1 MFWNIHYLNLY
12 IFMPG
17 NEKLIKII
25 SFIFTSLLAIISII
39 IENPLVFLIG
49 ILVFSGI
56 LYIIYQLVYYGR
68 KRN

>member
-1 MFWNIHYLNLY
+1 MFWNIYHLNLY

>member
-1 MFWNIHYLNLY
+1 
-12 IFMPG
+12 MPG

>member
-1 MFWNIHYLNLY
+1 MFWNIYHLNLY

-39 IENPLVFLIG
+39 IKNPLVFLIG

>member
-1 MFWNIHYLNLY
+1 MFWNIYHLNLY

-56 LYIIYQLVYYGR
+56 LYIIYRLIYYGR

>member
-12 IFMPG
+12 IFMPR

>member
-1 MFWNIHYLNLY
+1 
-12 IFMPG
+12 MPG

-39 IENPLVFLIG
+39 IKNPLVFLIG

>member
-1 MFWNIHYLNLY
+1 MFRNIHYLNLY

-56 LYIIYQLVYYGR
+56 LYIIYKLVYYGR